1 MLKELIAKTIF
12 KIQGKKRSGAPLA
25 LTEAVIWPA
34 LVISGFIYYSLNL
47 VKWALYR
54 YGVLPPYISELFT
67 VSAGN
72 IKVGG
77 TGKSPLI
84 IKLAA
89 ALVNSGTPAAVI
101 NRGYLGPVKGLNVI
115 SDGLRLLKGV
125 DEASDEAYMEA
136 LALIGGKDNASRY
149 ANNRAVIEASGRLAA
164 FGENKITV
172 EKGAPVLTSKQRI
185 DSVKYLENTGFN
197 GVCLLDDAFQYYR
210 LVKNINIV
218 VLDHKDPFSN
228 GLTFPAGALRD
239 RISRLGEADI
249 IIISRCPSKN
259 LAAGSRSSA
268 IESVCRRNGFKGNIY
283 RSGMEI
289 TGLYSAFDDRKAGFS
304 ELAGSRAFLVAAI
317 ADNASLF
324 AAAAKKARENGFEIF
339 CEGFLDHSG
348 YGEAAQRGIASKMIA
363 LGAGSLITTFKDVVK
378 LRRDIFGGRKVYSLL
393 FDLWIEGEEKLLK
406 EIKAGYDKF
415 KGDKGRVR

>member
-1 MLKELIAKTIF
+1 MLKELLAKTIF

-25 LTEAVIWPA
+25 LMEAVIWPA
-34 LVISGFIYYSLNL
+34 LVVSGFIYYSLNL
-47 VKWALYR
+47 LKWALYR
-54 YGVLPPYISELFT
+54 YGALAPYRSELFT

-89 ALVNSGTPAAVI
+89 ALVNSGVGAAVI
-101 NRGYLGPVKGLNVI
+101 NRGYLGPIKGLNVI
-115 SDGLRLLKGV
+115 SDGTKLLKSI
-125 DEASDEAYMEA
+125 DESSDEAYMEA
-136 LALIGGKDNASRY
+136 LALIGGKDNAARY
-149 ANNRAVIEASGRLAA
+149 ENNRGVIEASGRLAA
-164 FGENKITV
+164 FGENKITA
-172 EKGAPVLTSKQRI
+172 EKGVPVLTSKHRV

-210 LVKNINIV
+210 LIKNINIV
-218 VLDHKDPFSN
+218 VVDHKDPFSN

-239 RISRLGEADI
+239 RIARLGEADI
-249 IIISRCPSKN
+249 IIISRCPSESR
-259 LAAGSRSSA
+259 AADSRASV

-283 RSGMEI
+283 RSGIEL
-289 TGLYSAFDDRKAGFS
+289 TGLYSAGDDQKIDFS

-324 AAAAKKARENGFEIF
+324 ASAVKKARENGFEIF
-339 CEGFLDHSG
+339 CEGFLDHSS
-348 YGEAAQRGIASKMIA
+348 YDEAAQRGIAAKMSS

-393 FDLWIEGEEKLLK
+393 FELWIEGEEKLLK
-406 EIKAGYDKF
+406 EIKDGYDKF
-415 KGDKGRVR
+415 ISDKGRVS